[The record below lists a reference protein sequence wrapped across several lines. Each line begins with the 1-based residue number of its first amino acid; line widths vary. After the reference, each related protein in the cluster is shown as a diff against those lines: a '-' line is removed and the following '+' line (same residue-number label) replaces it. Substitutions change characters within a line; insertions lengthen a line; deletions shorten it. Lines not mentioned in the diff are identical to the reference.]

1 MSVGLDAPHIV
12 IDRMSVSYTLGG
24 QELKALDN
32 VSFDVQSNQFICIM
46 GRSGCGKTTLLN
58 VIGGFV
64 PASTGRVVVGER
76 VITKPGV
83 DRAVV
88 FQSDAVF
95 PWMTVRDNIGFG
107 LRMRHNPK
115 ADTAEVVDRYAR
127 LVGLEKF
134 LGAWPRQ
141 LSDGMKKRV
150 DVARGYAA
158 DPEVLLLD
166 EPFGALDLL
175 TKYGLQDELL
185 NLAMTSPRTTVFV
198 THDVEEAIYLADR
211 VIVLSPRPGR
221 MIGDWSI
228 SLPKP
233 RPEGI
238 RVREDFLTL
247 RAQISAAIEQTNATV
262 EELTD
267 AER

>member
-1 MSVGLDAPHIV
+1 
-12 IDRMSVSYTLGG
+12 
-24 QELKALDN
+24 
-32 VSFDVQSNQFICIM
+32 
-46 GRSGCGKTTLLN
+46 
-58 VIGGFV
+58 
-64 PASTGRVVVGER
+64 
-76 VITKPGV
+76 
-83 DRAVV
+83 
-88 FQSDAVF
+88 
-95 PWMTVRDNIGFG
+95 VRDNIGFG

-115 ADTAEVVDRYAR
+115 ASTAEVVDSYAR
-127 LVGLEKF
+127 LVGLEGF
-134 LGAWPRQ
+134 LDAWPRQ

-185 NLAMTSPRTTVFV
+185 KLAIASPRTTVFV
-198 THDVEEAIYLADR
+198 THDVEEAVYLADC

-221 MIGDWSI
+221 VIGVWSI

-238 RVREDFLTL
+238 RVRGDFLTL
-247 RAQISAAIEQTNATV
+247 RAQISDAIEQTNATA